1 MSTVKSAGR
10 ASGVGA
16 DGVTGL
22 ADGVGVG
29 DAPTRPTWAAGRDA
43 LGPSGAGTTAIHR
56 KTRRPGRTRWR
67 TGRIAGRSLVLEGAP
82 YQRLKDGFKQ
92 TEQETEDQQEDQ
104 VNEENARDDDADQ
117 ETLGKALHVKP
128 HDLDQQPGHQHGE
141 SGADPFWE
149 F

>member
-1 MSTVKSAGR
+1 MSTVKAAGR
-10 ASGVGA
+10 GSGVGV

-22 ADGVGVG
+22 ADGVGAGGV
-29 DAPTRPTWAAGRDA
+29 PTRATWAAGRDA
-43 LGPSGAGTTAIHR
+43 LGPSVAGTTAITS

-104 VNEENARDDDADQ
+104 VDEEDARDDDADQ
-117 ETLGKALHVKP
+117 EALREALH
-128 HDLDQQPGHQHGE
+128 
-141 SGADPFWE
+141 
-149 F
+149 